1 MFIKLENLNKS
12 YTSVLDGEKKEIQA
26 VNSVSLDIPENTIFG
41 IIGKS
46 GAGKSSLVRLVSL
59 LETPDSGKVFYGE
72 ERVDNLSKKELIE
85 RRRKI
90 GMIFQN
96 FNLFSSRTA
105 GKNVAY
111 PLEIA
116 GWPRGMINKKVREML
131 ALVGLEDRI
140 NAPIST
146 LSGGQKQRVAIA
158 RALATEPG
166 ILFCDEATSALDPN
180 TTRQILSLIKDIQKK
195 MNLTVV
201 MITHQMEVVRDAC
214 ERVAVIEN
222 GRVVETGLVRDI
234 FTNPQTQ
241 TTRDF
246 IKNIAVRS
254 EESKMPEE
262 SQSSEDSQKSA
273 MNSGASS
280 SSLSDEEN
288 IVKWS
293 EKTGSFLLH
302 FVGETTGQPIL
313 SQMAK
318 EFDISFNI
326 LAAGITTLP
335 ENEAVGYMETDLIG
349 DSAEIE
355 KAILWLKEKNVLVQ
369 KR

>member
-12 YTSVLDGEKKEIQA
+12 YTSILDGEKREIQA

-46 GAGKSSLVRLVSL
+46 GAGKSSLVRLISL

-72 ERVDNLSKKELIE
+72 ERVDNLSKNELIE
-85 RRRKI
+85 RRRRI

-116 GWPRGMINKKVREML
+116 GWPRGMITKKVREML

-180 TTRQILSLIKDIQKK
+180 TTRQILNLIKDIQKK

-246 IKNIAVRS
+246 IKNISVNSDANQNAEEMSASEGRS
-254 EESKMPEE
+254 G
-262 SQSSEDSQKSA
+262 Q
-273 MNSGASS
+273 NSGENTFLNSE
-280 SSLSDEEN
+280 EEN

-313 SQMAK
+313 CQMAK

-326 LAAGITTLP
+326 LAAGITNLP